1 MSRYRTS
8 RKYVLSTSTVD
19 ADPRRILILFADY
32 GFGHRAASLALKAAL
47 EQLYD
52 DQVLVEMLNPID
64 DPAAPGF
71 LRKEQRRY
79 DRRVIETPQ
88 LYKLGYEI
96 GDMAVTADLLESSMV
111 VLLYDA
117 VRIALK
123 GFRPHAILCT
133 YPFYLPTL
141 SGIYTLSGEYI
152 PILTV
157 VTDFTDV
164 NKLWFNSVA
173 ELTAVPTGIARRHA
187 LERGLDPESVLVTG
201 IPVMPAIANE
211 QRSKAEIRRELGW
224 DAETFTLLAVGSKRV
239 RNLPETLHVLNHSG
253 LPLQLALVA
262 GGNDSLFSSFQTTEW
277 HHKAH
282 IYNKV
287 SNIPTM
293 LHAADALLCKAG
305 GLITSEALAAGLPL
319 LYVDVIQGQETG
331 NVEYILEQGAG
342 ELAIDPL
349 VALETLFHWLDND
362 GALLGERAANAKRIA
377 YPQAAFEIAQLAY
390 MAAVRGPRPVGK
402 SLFDRKRLT
411 ALLDKF
417 NVSWRG
423 EGIRE

>member
-1 MSRYRTS
+1 MRTTTIDGNP
-8 RKYVLSTSTVD
+8 L
-19 ADPRRILILFADY
+19 RILILFADY

-47 EQLYD
+47 EQLYA
-52 DQVLVEMLNPID
+52 DQVQVEMLNPIE

-71 LRKEQRRY
+71 LRKEQQRY
-79 DRRVIETPQ
+79 DRRVTETPQ

-117 VRIALK
+117 VRKTLK
-123 GFRPHAILCT
+123 EFRPQSILCT

-141 SGIYTLSGEYI
+141 SGIYTLSGEYT
-152 PILTV
+152 PVLTA

-173 ELTAVPTGIARRHA
+173 ELTAVPTGIARQHA
-187 LERGLDPESVLVTG
+187 LERGLDPDTVVITG
-201 IPVMPAIANE
+201 IPVMPAIAIE
-211 QRSKAEIRRELGW
+211 QRSKAEIRQELGW
-224 DAETFTLLAVGSKRV
+224 DPQTFTLLAVGSKRV

-262 GGNDSLFSSFQTTEW
+262 GGNDSLFEAFQSTKW

-287 SNIPTM
+287 SNIPAM
-293 LHAADALLCKAG
+293 LHAADVLLCKAG

-342 ELAIDPL
+342 ELATEP
-349 VALETLFHWLDND
+349 VAALETLFHWLDND
-362 GALLGERAANAKRIA
+362 AVLLSERAANARRIA
-377 YPQAAFEIAQLAY
+377 YPQAAFDIARLAFD
-390 MAAVRGPRPVGK
+390 AAARGPRPIGK
-402 SLFDRKRLT
+402 PLFDRKRLT
-411 ALLDKF
+411 ALLDRF
-417 NVSWRG
+417 EVPWRSQADQD
-423 EGIRE
+423 